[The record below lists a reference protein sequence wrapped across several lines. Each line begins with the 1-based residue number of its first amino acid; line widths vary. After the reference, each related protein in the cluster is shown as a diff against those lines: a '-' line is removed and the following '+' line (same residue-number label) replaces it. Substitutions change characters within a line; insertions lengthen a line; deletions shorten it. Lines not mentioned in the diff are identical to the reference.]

1 MKKYSS
7 ATIWIIGLLLFF
19 AVATFMLDG
28 SSVSNRM
35 VYSDFQQKW
44 INNQVESINVNA
56 DKIIFDVTK

>member
-35 VYSDFQQKW
+35 VYSDFQQKS
-44 INNQVESINVNA
+44 EGGM
-56 DKIIFDVTK
+56 